1 MNMDALKDIFNLL
14 SFILVNCY
22 YRYGPL
28 ILFDED
34 YLNDVITLFIIY
46 IPYRLANV
54 LIHNIIAVY
63 ICFLMLKSSF
73 TH

>member
-46 IPYRLANV
+46 IPYRLVNV
-54 LIHNIIAVY
+54 FMHY
-63 ICFLMLKSSF
+63 IVAFRICYLMLRFPLS
-73 TH
+73 H